1 MKRATRFGARTR
13 LGVVAVAL
21 AAFAACGGGGG
32 GGGPDLIDLTV
43 ANRDTVAH
51 AAAAGMLPLSFL
63 DSIPVFGGPGGV
75 ATLRSVAQLA
85 RERPMGLIP
94 YPPQPC
100 AVAGRVLLT
109 LDDMNN
115 NGQIDLGEPLTIV
128 FETCQDSAYDVF
140 NGTAV
145 MTLTGGSNTTA
156 SFTFGMTQLSQRAV
170 NGRHGLTLDGT
181 LNVEAAELSATAS
194 RWTMTATTPV
204 RAAVHT
210 HLFDD
215 SLELLAGFVE
225 EEIADGAT
233 GHVTSN
239 MRGTINST
247 AAGGAFSV
255 ATDTAIGRLYADPYP
270 HEGRLR
276 VSGDRGTMLITP
288 QSATQVRV
296 DLDVEDDGTLESSEL
311 EDWDWVL

>member
-1 MKRATRFGARTR
+1 MKKATRLGVRTR

-32 GGGPDLIDLTV
+32 GGGPDLIDLTA

-63 DSIPVFGGPGGV
+63 DSIPVFAGPGGV
-75 ATLRSVAQLA
+75 ATLRNVAQLA
-85 RERPMGLIP
+85 RERPMALIP

-109 LDDMNN
+109 LDDLNSN
-115 NGQIDLGEPLTIV
+115 SQIDLGEPLTIV
-128 FETCQDSAYDVF
+128 FEACQDGAYDVF

-145 MTLTGGSNTTA
+145 MTVTGGSNTTA
-156 SFTFGMTQLSQRAV
+156 SFTFAMTQLSQQAV

-181 LNVEAAELSATAS
+181 LNVEAAELSSNAF
-194 RWTMTATTPV
+194 RWTMTAATQV
-204 RAAVHT
+204 RAGVHT

-276 VSGDRGTMLITP
+276 VSGDRGTMLIAP
-288 QSATQVRV
+288 QSATQVRI
-296 DLDVEDDGTLESSEL
+296 DLDSDDDGTFESSEI